1 MKALI
6 QQRLATSYSYQE
18 YRKLVSDLLAEGKS
32 TGPNQTEDLT
42 HFSMLNVKRMD
53 RLDKKIELSEDTIL
67 RLQKL
72 DKKQLWL
79 VLTEGWCG
87 DAAQNLPVIEKMAK
101 QSSHIELRLILRDE
115 NPEVM
120 NLFLT
125 NGARA
130 IPKLIS
136 FDEEFN
142 VLFTW
147 GARPSIAT
155 QMVTDYK
162 AKHGKL
168 DPEFKKN
175 LQVWY
180 NKDKGQ
186 NVQSDVVTLIEQSQA
201 RILETQCYR

>member
-87 DAAQNLPVIEKMAK
+87 DAAQNLPIIEKIAK

-136 FDEEFN
+136 FDEELN

-201 RILETQCYR
+201 RILETQC

>member
-87 DAAQNLPVIEKMAK
+87 DAAQNLPIIEKIAK

-136 FDEEFN
+136 FDEELN

-180 NKDKGQ
+180 NKNKGQ

-201 RILETQCYR
+201 RILETQC

>member
-6 QQRLATSYSYQE
+6 QQCLAKSYSYQE

-53 RLDKKIELSEDTIL
+53 RLDKKIELSEATIL

-125 NGARA
+125 NGAQA

-201 RILETQCYR
+201 RILETQC

>member
-6 QQRLATSYSYQE
+6 RQRLAKSYSYQE

-42 HFSMLNVKRMD
+42 HYSMLNVKRMD
-53 RLDKKIELSEDTIL
+53 RLDKKIELSEATKL

-125 NGARA
+125 NGAQA

-136 FDEEFN
+136 FDEELN

-201 RILETQCYR
+201 RILETQC

>member
-18 YRKLVSDLLAEGKS
+18 YRKLVSDLVAEGKS

-42 HFSMLNVKRMD
+42 HYSMLNVKRMD
-53 RLDKKIELSEDTIL
+53 RLDKKIELSEATKL

-87 DAAQNLPVIEKMAK
+87 DAAQNLPIIEKMAK

-125 NGARA
+125 NGAQA

-136 FDEEFN
+136 FDEELN

-201 RILETQCYR
+201 RILETQC

>member
-6 QQRLATSYSYQE
+6 QQSLAKSYSYQE
-18 YRKLVSDLLAEGKS
+18 YRKLVSDLLEEGKS

-42 HFSMLNVKRMD
+42 HYSTLNVKRMD
-53 RLDKKIELSEDTIL
+53 RLDKKIEISEETKL
-67 RLQKL
+67 HLQKL

-87 DAAQNLPVIEKMAK
+87 DAAQNLPVIEKMVAE
-101 QSSHIELRLILRDE
+101 SSNIELRLILRDE

-120 NLFLT
+120 DLFLT

-142 VLFTW
+142 VLFSW

-155 QMVTDYK
+155 QMVVDYK
-162 AKHGKL
+162 ADHGKL

-175 LQVWY
+175 LQIWY

-186 NVQSDVVTLIEQSQA
+186 NVQSDFVALIEQSQN
-201 RILETQCYR
+201 RILETRC

>member
-18 YRKLVSDLLAEGKS
+18 YRKLVSDLVAEGKS

-42 HFSMLNVKRMD
+42 HYSGLNVKRMD
-53 RLDKKIELSEDTIL
+53 RLEKKIELSEATTL

-87 DAAQNLPVIEKMAK
+87 DAAQNLPVIEKIAK

-120 NLFLT
+120 DLFLT

-201 RILETQCYR
+201 RILETQC

>member
-18 YRKLVSDLLAEGKS
+18 YRKLVSDLVAEGKS

-87 DAAQNLPVIEKMAK
+87 DAAQNLPVIEKIAK

-125 NGARA
+125 NGAQA

-136 FDEEFN
+136 FDEDLN

-155 QMVTDYK
+155 QMVADYK

-180 NKDKGQ
+180 NKDKGG
-186 NVQSDVVTLIEQSQA
+186 NLQSDFVALIEQSQE
-201 RILETQCYR
+201 RILETQC

>member
-6 QQRLATSYSYQE
+6 QQRLAKSYSYQE
-18 YRKLVSDLLAEGKS
+18 YRKLVSDLVAEGKS

-53 RLDKKIELSEDTIL
+53 RLDKKIELSEATKL

-125 NGARA
+125 NGAQA

-155 QMVTDYK
+155 QMVNDYK

-175 LQVWY
+175 LQIWY
-180 NKDKGQ
+180 NKDKGG
-186 NVQSDVVTLIEQSQA
+186 NLQSDFVALIEQPQE
-201 RILETQCYR
+201 RILETQC

>member
-18 YRKLVSDLLAEGKS
+18 YRKLVSDLVAEGKS

-42 HFSMLNVKRMD
+42 HYSGLNVKRMD
-53 RLDKKIELSEDTIL
+53 RLEKKIELSEATTL

-87 DAAQNLPVIEKMAK
+87 DAAQNLPVIEKIAK

-120 NLFLT
+120 DLFLT

-130 IPKLIS
+130 IPKLIP

-201 RILETQCYR
+201 RILETQC

>member
-6 QQRLATSYSYQE
+6 QQRLAKSYSYQE
-18 YRKLVSDLLAEGKS
+18 YRKLVSDLVAEGKS

-53 RLDKKIELSEDTIL
+53 RLDKKIELSEATKL

-87 DAAQNLPVIEKMAK
+87 DAAQNLPIIEKMAK

-125 NGARA
+125 NGAQA

-136 FDEEFN
+136 FDEELN

-201 RILETQCYR
+201 RILETQC

>member
-18 YRKLVSDLLAEGKS
+18 YRKLVSDLVAEGKS

-67 RLQKL
+67 RLQKPE
-72 DKKQLWL
+72 KKQLWL

-125 NGARA
+125 NGAQA

-136 FDEEFN
+136 FDEDLN

-201 RILETQCYR
+201 RILETQC